1 MSVGHMIAIHGGAG
15 TILEEKL
22 DAGQRDE
29 YHAVLKKSL
38 EVGYSCLDGGGS
50 SVEAVSA
57 SISVLEDSI
66 LFNAGRGSVFNSKG
80 LIEMDAS
87 IMNGKGLRAGA
98 VTCLKNVKNPIYAAK
113 AVMEKCDH
121 VLLCAEGAQGFSKE
135 NKLDFEPD
143 EYFFSPKRWDQLVSA
158 RQKGQVTLDHSES
171 IGTVGAVA
179 LDSKGDLAAGTS
191 TGGLTNRVWGRCSD
205 SSLIGSGNYANNK
218 TCAVSCTGTGD
229 TFIRGVSAYDLSA
242 LIEYKNLSLDESSK
256 IVLEKLRDAGGN
268 GGLISISAKGE
279 VVLNFISKGMYRG
292 YKKDKENCHLGIFSE
307 MVEVK

>member
-1 MSVGHMIAIHGGAG
+1 MSIQHMIAIHGGAG

-22 DAGQRDE
+22 TNEERDE
-29 YHAVLKKSL
+29 YYGVLKKSL
-38 EVGYSCLDGGGS
+38 EVGYSCLDEGGTAI
-50 SVEAVSA
+50 EAVSA

-87 IMNGKGLRAGA
+87 IMNGKDLSAGA
-98 VTCLKNVKNPIYAAK
+98 VSCLKNIKNPIYAAK
-113 AVMEKCDH
+113 AVMENCDH
-121 VLLCAEGAQGFSKE
+121 VLLCAEGAQVFSKE
-135 NKLDFEPD
+135 NKLDLEPD
-143 EYFFSPKRWDQLVSA
+143 EYFFSTKRWDQLVAA
-158 RQKGQVTLDHSES
+158 RKKGQITLDHSES

-179 LDSKGDLAAGTS
+179 MDSKGDLAAGTS

-229 TFIRGVSAYDLSA
+229 TFIKGVSAYDLSA
-242 LIEYKNLSLDESSK
+242 LIEYQDLSLEDSSRL
-256 IVLEKLRDAGGN
+256 VLEKLKNNGGN

-279 VVLNFISKGMYRG
+279 LVLNYISKGMYRG
-292 YKKDKENCHLGIFSE
+292 YKKDKESFHMGIFSE
-307 MVEVK
+307 MIEVK

>member
-1 MSVGHMIAIHGGAG
+1 MSVQHMIAIHGGAG
-15 TILEEKL
+15 TILEENL
-22 DAGQRDE
+22 TDSERDE
-29 YHAVLKKSL
+29 YYEVLKKSL
-38 EVGYSCLDGGGS
+38 ETGYNCLEEGGS
-50 SVEAVSA
+50 STEAVSI

-87 IMNGKGLRAGA
+87 IMSGKDLSAGA
-98 VTCLKNVKNPIYAAK
+98 VSCLKNIKNPIYAAK
-113 AVMEKCDH
+113 AVMENCDH
-121 VLLCAEGAQGFSKE
+121 VLLCAEGAQVFSKE
-135 NKLDFEPD
+135 NNLDLEPD
-143 EYFFSPKRWDQLVSA
+143 EYFFSSKRWDQLVSA
-158 RQKGQVTLDHSES
+158 RKKGQITLDHSES

-179 LDSKGDLAAGTS
+179 LDSNGDLAAGTS

-242 LIEYKNLSLDESSK
+242 LIEYKDLSLEDSSRL
-256 IVLEKLRDAGGN
+256 VLEKLKDAGGN

-279 VVLNFISKGMYRG
+279 VTLKFISKGMYRG
-292 YKKDKENCHLGIFSE
+292 YKKDKEICHLGIFSE
-307 MVEVK
+307 MVQLK

>member
-1 MSVGHMIAIHGGAG
+1 MSVQHMIAIHGGAG

-22 DAGQRDE
+22 TDKERAE
-29 YHAVLKKSL
+29 YYEVLKKSL
-38 EVGYSCLDGGGS
+38 EVGYSCLDEGGS
-50 SVEAVSA
+50 SIEAVSV

-66 LFNAGRGSVFNSKG
+66 LFNAGRGSVFNAKG

-87 IMNGKGLRAGA
+87 IMNGKDLNAGA
-98 VTCLKNVKNPIYAAK
+98 VSCLKNVKNPIYAAK
-113 AVMEKCDH
+113 AVMENCDH
-121 VLLCAEGAQGFSKE
+121 VLLCGEGAQVFSKE
-135 NKLDFEPD
+135 NKLELEPD

-158 RQKGQVTLDHSES
+158 RKKGQITLDHSES

-179 LDSKGDLAAGTS
+179 MDSKGDLAAGTS

-242 LIEYKNLSLDESSK
+242 LIEYKNLSLNDSSK
-256 IVLEKLRDAGGN
+256 LVLEKLKDAGGN
-268 GGLISISAKGE
+268 GGLISISSKGE
-279 VVLNFISKGMYRG
+279 IVLDHISKGMYRG

-307 MVEVK
+307 MIEVK